1 MKKAIAVLLT
11 LCLVTLVIP
20 PAPNGNHNHGVSTY
34 EYSRQSHGN

>member
-1 MKKAIAVLLT
+1 MKKVIAALLT

-20 PAPNGNHNHGVSTY
+20 PAPNGDQGISTY